1 MLRFDSLD
9 VNYCMVQ
16 PVELEPKGNFLN
28 SDEKLLFRDNWAQVV
43 LQVAGQIYC
52 ASGTN
57 VTSEAQLYNYGS

>member
-43 LQVAGQIYC
+43 L
-52 ASGTN
+52 
-57 VTSEAQLYNYGS
+57 